1 MPNVWLKHYAEDI
14 PHEVD
19 IPEISLPD
27 MLKDTVRKYGEKE
40 ALSFYGQT
48 MTYKEL
54 QYRTSAFASAL
65 QKKGI
70 RKGDRVAIMLP
81 NCPQY
86 VISYYGI
93 LTAGAVVT
101 QVNPMLVGRE
111 LTHILNDSGARVLVI
126 YKDLL
131 PVLEKVQDSLS
142 LENVVTVDLKG
153 KEGSEEENYI
163 PFSHFLAS
171 GTDKV
176 EPPKINPGEDTA
188 VLQYTGG
195 TTGRSKGAMLTHR
208 NLIANLTQT
217 YEFFK
222 HDLKKGEERYLTVI
236 PLFHVFGMTACMNLS
251 VYSGSLSVMLPRF
264 ELEEVLETI
273 KREQPTSFPGV
284 PTMYVALNSHP
295 EAESYGIDSVKV
307 CNSGS
312 APMPLELMR
321 SFENKTSS
329 TILEGY
335 GLSET
340 SPTTHVNPS
349 FGERKPGSVGIPLPS
364 TECKIVD
371 LGEGIKELKAGE
383 TGEVIIKG
391 PQVMK
396 GYWNMPEETAIALRN
411 GWLYTGDIGKMD
423 EDGYLYIVDRKKDL
437 IIASGYNIYPRDIE
451 EVLYEH
457 EAVQEAVAVGI
468 PDKYKGEAVKAVVVF
483 KDGKSATEEELIS
496 FCRHNMAAYKVPS
509 YIESRQQLPKTNVGK
524 ILRRAIKE
532 EARKQAAEKQ
542 SPL

>member
-27 MLKDTVRKYGEKE
+27 MLQDTVRKYGEKE

-65 QKKGI
+65 QEKGI
-70 RKGDRVAIMLP
+70 KKGDRVAIMLP

-142 LENVVTVDLKG
+142 LEKVVTVDLKG
-153 KEGSEEENYI
+153 KEGSEEEDYI

-176 EPPKINPGEDTA
+176 EPPKINPEEDTA

-217 YEFFK
+217 YE
-222 HDLKKGEERYLTVI
+222 
-236 PLFHVFGMTACMNLS
+236 
-251 VYSGSLSVMLPRF
+251 SLSM
-264 ELEEVLETI
+264 I
-273 KREQPTSFPGV
+273 
-284 PTMYVALNSHP
+284 
-295 EAESYGIDSVKV
+295 
-307 CNSGS
+307 
-312 APMPLELMR
+312 
-321 SFENKTSS
+321 
-329 TILEGY
+329 
-335 GLSET
+335 
-340 SPTTHVNPS
+340 
-349 FGERKPGSVGIPLPS
+349 
-364 TECKIVD
+364 
-371 LGEGIKELKAGE
+371 
-383 TGEVIIKG
+383 
-391 PQVMK
+391 
-396 GYWNMPEETAIALRN
+396 
-411 GWLYTGDIGKMD
+411 
-423 EDGYLYIVDRKKDL
+423 
-437 IIASGYNIYPRDIE
+437 
-451 EVLYEH
+451 
-457 EAVQEAVAVGI
+457 
-468 PDKYKGEAVKAVVVF
+468 
-483 KDGKSATEEELIS
+483 
-496 FCRHNMAAYKVPS
+496 
-509 YIESRQQLPKTNVGK
+509 
-524 ILRRAIKE
+524 
-532 EARKQAAEKQ
+532 
-542 SPL
+542 